1 MSELDTPKLSE
12 NQVSLDLPHEHY
24 RSNSGTYSV
33 AFSDLLRGLHK
44 VSVWSALAWEEII
57 SPYKRAFLGIL
68 WPALG
73 FMIFTVCFVFFRIA
87 ITGQYISDHA
97 LWIVF
102 GFLSFQLIISGI
114 NDGTMVFIQSA
125 NWLKSSRLPFS
136 LFIYKGI
143 TRAII
148 MFFFNCIGAVLIVFF
163 LEYVPT
169 STAWLALLGLM
180 VTVLNAVWV
189 YMLLGVLCARYR
201 DLGHLISSISRI
213 LLFVSPVLWEPG
225 QGGVMSLVARL
236 NPISYFMEVVRGPLL
251 GQDVP
256 IFTWQVIG
264 GITVGGFIVAF
275 FAFAHFRKKL
285 ILWI

>member
-33 AFSDLLRGLHK
+33 AFSDLLRGLQK

-57 SPYKRAFLGIL
+57 SRYKRSYLGIL
-68 WPALG
+68 WAVLG
-73 FMIFTVCFVFFRIA
+73 FMIFTIFLVFFRMA
-87 ITGQYISDHA
+87 ITGQANFDYA
-97 LWIVF
+97 LWVVF

-143 TRAII
+143 ARAMIV
-148 MFFFNCIGAVLIVFF
+148 FFFNLIGAAIIVLYFK
-163 LEYVPT
+163 YVPPP
-169 STAWLALLGLM
+169 SAWLALLGLM

-201 DLGHLISSISRI
+201 DLGHFISSITRM